1 MGTRHH
7 RRKKQVIEAELSM
20 TPMIDIVFQLLIY
33 FILTFE
39 PTDVMAH
46 LDVFR
51 PAPDSEPREQMETP
65 NVLRVV
71 IYQDGF
77 TVNDRQMRLPEIE
90 RTLGRLAAIDQNQT
104 VLIMA
109 TAHSR
114 HANLIDILD
123 LCAKVG
129 LRNLSVVSMN

>member
-1 MGTRHH
+1 M
-7 RRKKQVIEAELSM
+7 VESELSM

-39 PTDVMAH
+39 PQDVMAH

-51 PAPDSEPREQMETP
+51 PAPDAERREQVDPP

-71 IYQDGF
+71 IFPDGIA
-77 TVNDRQMRLPEIE
+77 VNDRPMRFPEIE
-90 RTLGRLAAIDQNQT
+90 RTLGRLAAIDRRQT

-109 TAHSR
+109 TSRSR
-114 HANLIDILD
+114 HEDLVRILD
-123 LCAKVG
+123 ICAKVG
-129 LRNLSVVSMN
+129 LTNLSVVSTN

>member
-1 MGTRHH
+1 MAHKRK
-7 RRKKQVIEAELSM
+7 RRRQGIIEAELAM

-39 PTDVMAH
+39 IQDVMAH

-51 PAPDSEPREQMETP
+51 PAPDAEPREQMETP
-65 NVLRVV
+65 NVLQVV
-71 IYQDGF
+71 IYEDGY
-77 TVNDRQMRLPEIE
+77 TVNDRQMRLPAIE
-90 RTLGRLAAIDQNQT
+90 RTLGRLAALDPNQT

-114 HANLIDILD
+114 HENLIEILD

-129 LRNLSVVSMN
+129 LKNLSVVSMN

>member
-1 MGTRHH
+1 MAHKRK
-7 RRKKQVIEAELSM
+7 RRRQGMIEAELSM

-33 FILTFE
+33 FILTFQ
-39 PTDVMAH
+39 PQDVMAH

-51 PAPDSEPREQMETP
+51 PAPDAEKKEQMETP

-71 IYQDGF
+71 IYEDGY

-90 RTLGRLAAIDQNQT
+90 RTLGRLASIDPNQT

-109 TAHSR
+109 TAHSQHR
-114 HANLIDILD
+114 NLIEILD

-129 LRNLSVVSMN
+129 LKNLSVVSMN

>member
-1 MGTRHH
+1 MAHKRK
-7 RRKKQVIEAELSM
+7 RRRQSMIEAELSM

-39 PTDVMAH
+39 PQDVMAH

-51 PAPDSEPREQMETP
+51 PAPDSEQKEQMETP
-65 NVLRVV
+65 NVLQVT

-77 TVNDRQMRLPEIE
+77 TVNERRMSLPQIE
-90 RTLGRLAAIDQNQT
+90 RTLGRLAELDPNQT

-109 TAHSR
+109 TAHSK
-114 HANLIDILD
+114 HKNLVEILD